1 MDDEIRAEALDVLR
15 EASEWRLAAERWPE
29 VERLVD
35 AMGRAAS
42 AGDAAVFRRAV
53 YDLEAAGPR
62 RAVRAERAAVLPPQ
76 ASLRERINTLVH
88 SLDDARSAAGEAPDV
103 PEQTHDRAESGVARD
118 GGPSLRRRRWAWRGS
133 RS

>member
-42 AGDAAVFRRAV
+42 AGDAAAFRRAV

-62 RAVRAERAAVLPPQ
+62 RAVRAERAAVLPAQ

-103 PEQTHDRAESGVARD
+103 PEQADGRAESGVAGD